1 MGVSLR
7 AFRALVLLFGFYL
20 FCVAV
25 LCALVGTGV
34 FVYWS
39 LGAHA
44 ATLKLIT
51 LPLLLAVPLV
61 RGMLHLRTPQDDGED
76 GLPVTEAE
84 QPRLWAA
91 VREVAAAAGTRAPD
105 EIFLVGDVN
114 AAVSEN
120 SRFLGLIPGRRR
132 LYVGVPLMTGLM
144 DSQLRAVL
152 GHEFGHYCNA
162 DTRISAI
169 TLRGRHA
176 LARTVTSF
184 RRESRK
190 QVEKELTKQ
199 RAAAEKRIR
208 KGRRPKKT
216 DASGAGLSYRLMA
229 RLFVG
234 YAKFYLR
241 TTRGDG
247 RRQELAADRVAV
259 RVAGRDAAAS
269 ALRRTAAL
277 ADLHDFYL
285 HGYATLGLPAGLLP
299 PEGQFYGG
307 LGHLLAAPGRYAE
320 FERLARELPDT
331 EPSPYDAHPPM
342 AERVARIEALP
353 DDGRGAD
360 GPARWALELLDAPD
374 RVLARL
380 EEATLTPEVLR
391 LRRASWPELVHFGIR
406 AHRAAEVERLRA
418 ATAAYTGGD
427 GSLRALL
434 DAADG
439 GLLWHVAAR
448 LAGEDGDDAE
458 ADPRAELLHGLHA
471 LLILE
476 LVDAGWAGWELSWSD
491 AARLRLPEG
500 YDELVPAAVAAV
512 AAEVPDTRPLRSLLP
527 AA

>member
-20 FCVAV
+20 FCLAV
-25 LCALVGTGV
+25 LCALIGTAV
-34 FVYWS
+34 LVYRS
-39 LGAHA
+39 LGAHP
-44 ATLKLIT
+44 ATVKLIA
-51 LPLLLAVPLV
+51 LPLLLTVPLV
-61 RGMLHLRTPQDDGED
+61 RGMLHLRTPGDDGED
-76 GLPVTEAE
+76 GLPVSEAE

-91 VREVAAAAGTRAPD
+91 VREVAATAGTRAPD
-105 EIFLVGDVN
+105 EILLIGGVN

-120 SRFLGLIPGRRR
+120 SRFLGLVPGRRR
-132 LYVGVPLMTGLM
+132 LYIGIPLMTGLT

-176 LARTVTSF
+176 LARTVTAF
-184 RRESRK
+184 RRQSEK
-190 QVEKELTKQ
+190 LVEKELTKQ
-199 RAAAEKRIR
+199 RAAAEKRAL
-208 KGRRPKKT
+208 KGRKPKKAGST
-216 DASGAGLSYRLMA
+216 GAGRSHRLMA

-241 TTRGDG
+241 VTRGDG

-259 RVAGRDAAAS
+259 RVAGRDATAS

-277 ADLHDFYL
+277 ATLHDFYL
-285 HGYATLGLPAGLLP
+285 DGYATLGLPAGLLP

-307 LGHLLAAPGRYAE
+307 LGHLLAAPGRRAE
-320 FERLARELPDT
+320 FERLARELPGG

-342 AERVARIEALP
+342 AERVALIEALP
-353 DDGRGAD
+353 DDGRAAR
-360 GPARWALELLDAPD
+360 GPERWSLELLDAPE
-374 RVLARL
+374 RLLVRL
-380 EEATLTPEVLR
+380 EEATLAPEVLR

-434 DAADG
+434 DAVDG
-439 GLLWHVAAR
+439 GLLRHVAAR
-448 LAGEDGDDAE
+448 LTGGDGGADA
-458 ADPRAELLHGLHA
+458 RAELLRGLHA
-471 LLILE
+471 LVVLE

-500 YDELVPAAVAAV
+500 YGELVPAAVEAV